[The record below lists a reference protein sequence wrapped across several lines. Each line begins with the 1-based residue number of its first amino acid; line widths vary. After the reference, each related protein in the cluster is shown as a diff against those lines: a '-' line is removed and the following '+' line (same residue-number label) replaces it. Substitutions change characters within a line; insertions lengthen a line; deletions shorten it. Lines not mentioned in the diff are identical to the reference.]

1 MKSPIRILAVDGGG
15 VGGIIPA
22 RLLEQLNAADPRV
35 IANADIVAGTSTGGL
50 IALGLA
56 RGRTPGEICQ
66 LYQEQAKN
74 IFSRS
79 NRRYLI
85 VRTFKA
91 KFAPDGLREA
101 VEAIV
106 GGLTLG
112 ELTAKLML
120 VPVTAV
126 ERRDGRHKP
135 AGIFLSTAFRLTNNP
150 KLEKY
155 ASSRWR
161 CVDVA
166 LSTAAA
172 PTFFP
177 AHAVDDPDGHGKWVC
192 WDGGIV
198 ANNPALAAVGE
209 VFRLE
214 LAERNATVRAG
225 QAETPDVRVLSL
237 GTGYRDIEINAGDWG
252 LIQTARPL
260 VGALLD
266 ASVGSAAFLLR
277 QVLGRRVARVSPPL
291 PADYAMDDPDA
302 VDGLNGLAIDFVRAG
317 LGAVQQPDGTVVNLP
332 DWLEEHWY

>member
-1 MKSPIRILAVDGGG
+1 VKSPIRILAVDGGG